1 MNYLFHLLVM
11 INIYVILALSLN
23 LLVGYS
29 GLMSMCQASFYGL
42 GAYISTLLVM
52 KAGFGFIPAFF
63 LAIIGSVL
71 VSYLISFPSLRLR
84 GDYFVLAT
92 LGFQII
98 TFAILYNWVG
108 LTRGPYGIPG
118 IPSPRLFNFSVDTVF
133 SYFIFT
139 LVIAGCCALLFY
151 WIGNSPFGR
160 SLKAI
165 REDEIAAAALGKNIV
180 RFKIT
185 AFAVS
190 AGFAAISGVLF
201 AGYMRYIDPT
211 SFTLNESIFILSI
224 IIIGGTGN
232 LSGPVVG
239 TILMIFLPEI
249 LRFLKIPDSV
259 AANLRQIIYGLLIII
274 IMRYLPQGISGE
286 YKFE

>member
-1 MNYLFHLLVM
+1 
-11 INIYVILALSLN
+11 
-23 LLVGYS
+23 
-29 GLMSMCQASFYGL
+29 
-42 GAYISTLLVM
+42 
-52 KAGFGFIPAFF
+52 
-63 LAIIGSVL
+63 
-71 VSYLISFPSLRLR
+71 
-84 GDYFVLAT
+84 
-92 LGFQII
+92 
-98 TFAILYNWVG
+98 
-108 LTRGPYGIPG
+108 
-118 IPSPRLFNFSVDTVF
+118 VDTVF

-139 LVIAGCCALLFY
+139 LVIAACCALLFY

-165 REDEIAAAALGKNIV
+165 REDEIVAAALGKNIV

-239 TILMIFLPEI
+239 TILMILLPEI

>member
-42 GAYISTLLVM
+42 GAYISTLLIM

-71 VSYLISFPSLRLR
+71 LSYLISFPSLRLR

-118 IPSPRLFNFSVDTVF
+118 IPSPRFFTFSVDTVF

-139 LVIAGCCALLFY
+139 LVIAACCALLFY

-239 TILMIFLPEI
+239 TVLMILLPEI